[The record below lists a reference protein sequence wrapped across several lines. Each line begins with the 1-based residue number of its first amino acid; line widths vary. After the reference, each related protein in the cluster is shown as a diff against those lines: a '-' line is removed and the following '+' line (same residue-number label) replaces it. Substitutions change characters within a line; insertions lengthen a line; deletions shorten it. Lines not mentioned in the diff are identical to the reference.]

1 MTTTTGGKN
10 IALRVAEIPKTVQ
23 SPSHQIIYAN
33 ASRMAISPWDVRFV
47 FGQVL
52 ERGGETI
59 NEDAVTIIVA
69 PAQAKALLNA
79 LTTTVNMFEQTFGE
93 IKDPT
98 QLLLAAQQTSIAIA
112 GSIESAK
119 NSPPKKKVVSKK
131 KVG

>member
-1 MTTTTGGKN
+1 MTTDGKK
-10 IALRVAEIPKTVQ
+10 IDLMVAVTPKSAQ
-23 SPSHQIIYAN
+23 SASHQIIYAN

-98 QLLLAAQQTSIAIA
+98 SVLLAAQQTNIAIA
-112 GSIESAK
+112 GSIESSKKA
-119 NSPPKKKVVSKK
+119 PPKKKEPIKK
-131 KVG
+131 KLG